1 MARFGTRTQKFLA
14 AVWASTIILELA
26 VLELFRRT
34 NDSWV
39 LLLGLGLLVIPIAA
53 GEMTSRWL
61 GRPKRKRWKRHDL
74 EAAVRAGRDPAE
86 ARAEL
91 SAPPSAS

>member
-1 MARFGTRTQKFLA
+1 MGTFWTRTRRFM
-14 AVWASTIILELA
+14 AVVWISTIVIEAAL
-26 VLELFRRT
+26 LELFRRT

-74 EAAVRAGRDPAE
+74 DDAIKAGRDPAE
-86 ARAEL
+86 AAAEL
-91 SAPPSAS
+91 LAQPRVP

>member
-1 MARFGTRTQKFLA
+1 MAGFWTRTSRFM
-14 AVWASTIILELA
+14 AVLWISTIVLEAA

-53 GEMTSRWL
+53 GEMTSRWV

-74 EAAVRAGRDPAE
+74 DDAIKAGRDPAE
-86 ARAEL
+86 ATAEL
-91 SAPPSAS
+91 LAQPRVP